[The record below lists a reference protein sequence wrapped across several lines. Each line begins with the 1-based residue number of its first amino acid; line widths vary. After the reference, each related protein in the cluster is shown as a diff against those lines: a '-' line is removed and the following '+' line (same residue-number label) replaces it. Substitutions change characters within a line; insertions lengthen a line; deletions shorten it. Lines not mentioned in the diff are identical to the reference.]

1 MCFHVK
7 VLDRVVLK
15 EHIRLGSASFI
26 DLSTFKVLAFLPAQS
41 LMVQHVVTASVHRS
55 RGVAIDS
62 MELTSAILLNRPR
75 LLGMELIFFTQ
86 MSQIVPDSLTKLEL
100 VFGLVCVAL
109 EVCTS
114 D

>member
-62 MELTSAILLNRPR
+62 MELTSAILLIRPR
-75 LLGMELIFFTQ
+75 LLGMDLIFFT
-86 MSQIVPDSLTKLEL
+86 
-100 VFGLVCVAL
+100 
-109 EVCTS
+109 
-114 D
+114 